1 MKVFRV
7 VKSNGNG
14 FLIGSL
20 VQEVIEPRRSE
31 VMTNIGAY
39 WVRGECIETGRV
51 IKPIIQMV
59 FTRGSAADV
68 KELETEGAH

>member
-20 VQEVIEPRRSE
+20 VQEVAEPKRSE
-31 VMTNIGAY
+31 FMQSIGSY

-59 FTRGSAADV
+59 FTRGGAFDV
-68 KELETEGAH
+68 KELEKEGVS